1 MKNFM
6 LMILNFA
13 AAGALGVLLAY
24 AVVGTI
30 EPPHGNQYFG
40 QIREVQNVP

>member
-1 MKNFM
+1 MKNFC

-13 AAGALGVLLAY
+13 AAGALGILLAY

-30 EPPHGNQYFG
+30 EPPAGNQYFG
-40 QIREVQNVP
+40 SMREVNNVP